1 MLQSMTG
8 YGKAVSVI
16 NDKKF
21 TVEVKSLNSK
31 QLDLTIKMPSLY
43 REKELPLR
51 NKLAVALERGKVE
64 IGIFYEANETER
76 KTSINTELLKVYY
89 NDLSAL
95 ASELDLMDK
104 GALLSGILKMP
115 DILKTE
121 RPELDQE
128 EWNKIEALVVE
139 AVNHFKLFR
148 SEEGARLE
156 EDLTMRV
163 NTILTLLTE
172 VEKLAPERAATIKE
186 RINQNLAEAVGK
198 EQIDQNRFEQEMIY
212 YLEKYDITE
221 EVVRLKGHCQYFFET
236 AKASGQQGKKL
247 GFITQEMGREINT
260 TGSKANHAGIQKAVV
275 QMKDELEKIKE
286 QLLNIL

>member
-16 NDKKF
+16 NNKKF

-43 REKELPLR
+43 REKELLLR
-51 NKLAVALERGKVE
+51 NKLAVELERGKVE
-64 IGIFYEANETER
+64 IGIFYEANETE
-76 KTSINTELLKVYY
+76 KKASINKELLKTYY
-89 NDLSAL
+89 TDLAEV
-95 ASELDLMDK
+95 ANELDLMDK
-104 GALLSGILKMP
+104 GALLSSLLKMP

-121 RPELDQE
+121 RPELNE
-128 EWNKIEALVVE
+128 NEWNEIEQLVMQSI
-139 AVNHFKLFR
+139 ARFKTFR
-148 SEEGARLE
+148 EEEGARLE
-156 EDLTMRV
+156 KDLTMRV
-163 NTILTLLTE
+163 NQILTLLTE
-172 VEKLAPERAATIKE
+172 VEKLAPERAETIKE
-186 RINQNLAEAVGK
+186 RINQHMVEAIGK

-221 EVVRLKGHCQYFFET
+221 EVVRLGGHCQYFFET
-236 AKASGQQGKKL
+236 AKDAGQQGKKL

>member
-31 QLDLTIKMPSLY
+31 QLDLTVKMPSLY
-43 REKELPLR
+43 REKELLLR
-51 NKLAVALERGKVE
+51 NKLAVELERGKVE

-95 ASELDLMDK
+95 ANELDLMDK

-121 RPELDQE
+121 RPELDPQ
-128 EWNKIEALVVE
+128 EWNKIESLVVD
-139 AVNHFKLFR
+139 AVAHFKTFR
-148 SEEGARLE
+148 AEEGARLE
-156 EDLTMRV
+156 EDLTTRV
-163 NTILTLLTE
+163 NTILTLLAE
-172 VEKLAPERAATIKE
+172 VEVLAPERAATIKE

-221 EVVRLKGHCQYFFET
+221 EVVRLKGHCEYFFET
-236 AKASGQQGKKL
+236 AKAEGQQGKKL
-247 GFITQEMGREINT
+247 GFISQEMGREINT

>member
-31 QLDLTIKMPSLY
+31 QLDLSIKMPSLY
-43 REKELPLR
+43 REKELLLR
-51 NKLAVALERGKVE
+51 NKLAVELERGKVE
-64 IGIFYEANETER
+64 IGIFYEANASEA
-76 KTSINTELLKVYY
+76 KTTVNKDLLKAYY
-89 NDLSAL
+89 TDIAEV
-95 ASELDLMDK
+95 AHELDIHDK
-104 GALLSGILKMP
+104 GALLTGILKMP

-121 RPELDQE
+121 RPELDPQE
-128 EWNKIEALVVE
+128 WTLIEQLVVD
-139 AVNHFKLFR
+139 AVAHFKTFR
-148 SEEGARLE
+148 EEEGARLQ
-156 EDLTMRV
+156 EDLLMRV
-163 NTILTLLTE
+163 NQILTLLAE
-172 VEKLAPERAATIKE
+172 VETLAPERAATIKE
-186 RINQNLAEAVGK
+186 RINLNLAEAVGK

-221 EVVRLKGHCQYFFET
+221 EVVRLRGHCEYFFET
-236 AKASGQQGKKL
+236 VKDQGQQGKKL
-247 GFITQEMGREINT
+247 GFISQEMGREINT
-260 TGSKANHAGIQKAVV
+260 TGSKANHTGIQKAVV